1 MLSVG
6 VVLIGLSSGAA
17 GLCPKACI
25 LSVSFVSF
33 YGYLGDASPVA
44 GLYLTPVLKLLYFT
58 LIVLQACCKSNTFPP
73 ELADCLAPTL
83 PIA

>member
-1 MLSVG
+1 MKLMCAALLQTYQHAEWGGNLMLSVG

-33 YGYLGDASPVA
+33 YWYLGDASPDA
-44 GLYLTPVLKLLYFT
+44 GLYLTPVLKLLYSGVT
-58 LIVLQACCKSNTFPP
+58 SH
-73 ELADCLAPTL
+73 
-83 PIA
+83 